1 MTANLETTVTGL
13 TERVE
18 ELEREAEDLRRENGW
33 LKEIVTL
40 KSKRMAGMVPELEPS
55 PSSAG
60 ASGSSASQ
68 YASSSASGGGAEST
82 GSRAGS
88 TGTPP
93 SSHDGS
99 TTDEERAGR
108 RRKGKGRQWEM

>member
-99 TTDEERAGR
+99 TTDEERAER
-108 RRKGKGRQWEM
+108 RQKGKGRQWEM